1 METLETLAQH
11 PVFRHFFEICR
22 IPHNSHEEKQLSDSL
37 FAWGKKRNFSVWQDA
52 RNNLLLRREASQDAA
67 DKPGLI
73 LQAHL
78 DMVCQKA
85 PGIEHDFTSDP
96 LTLEV
101 KGDLLSTGGRTTL
114 GADDGIGVALGLALL
129 EEDLPSHPEIEVLLT
144 TDEEDTFSGADGVD
158 FSKIHGRQLLNLD
171 NAQESHAIT
180 GSAGGFAVEWQRPNT
195 MVPVTEETSW
205 ISLQV
210 KGMIGGHSGEDIHRG
225 RGSAIALL
233 TRLLAAAEETAPVRI
248 ASLNGGS
255 FRLAL
260 ARDAKAVIGVSRE
273 AAPRVMAALEKAKQN
288 LLREYLHT
296 NPELAVALES
306 RSEEVSQALT
316 EADSKSLIQF
326 LVLAPQ
332 GIQEME
338 GLETFSV
345 RTSANLGELSLE
357 PDHTAKAVWEI
368 RSTFD
373 SGSRSVYQKIQALA
387 ALVGGICHT
396 FGAYPGFPH
405 RTDSPLRERVLQTYS
420 EVTGEKMTAA
430 PVHCGLECGC
440 FIAHCPELDCLSI
453 GPNEWN
459 LHSPEESLSI
469 SSTLRMYEV
478 LKTLISAMAKK

>member
-22 IPHNSHEEKQLSDSL
+22 IPHNSHEEKQLSDTL
-37 FAWGKKRNFSVWQDA
+37 FAWGKKRNLAVWQDA
-52 RNNLLLRREASQDAA
+52 RNNLLFRRKASADAA

-85 PGIEHDFTSDP
+85 PGVTHDFSSDP

-101 KGDLLSTGGRTTL
+101 NGDLLSTGGRTTL

-129 EEDLPSHPEIEVLLT
+129 EENLPSHPEIEVLLT

-180 GSAGGFAVEWQRPNT
+180 GSAGGFAVEWQKNNQ
-195 MVPVTEETSW
+195 VAPVTEETTW

-225 RGSAIALL
+225 RGDAISLL
-233 TRLLAAAEETAPVRI
+233 TRLLAAAEETEPVRI
-248 ASLNGGS
+248 AVLKGGS

-260 ARDAKAVIGVSRE
+260 ARDAKAVIGVARE
-273 AAPRVMAALEKAKQN
+273 AEPQVMAALEKEKQY
-288 LLREYLHT
+288 LLREYRHT
-296 NPELAVALES
+296 NPEFNIVLES
-306 RSEEVSQALT
+306 DNENFSEVLT
-316 EADSKSLIQF
+316 EIESQLLIQF
-326 LVLAPQ
+326 LLLAPR

-338 GLETFSV
+338 GLDTFSV

-357 PDHTAKAVWEI
+357 PDHKVKAVWEI

-373 SGSRSVYQKIQALA
+373 SGSQFVFQKIKALA
-387 ALVGGICHT
+387 LLVGGTCRT

-405 RTDSPLRERVLQTYS
+405 RTDSPLRERILQVYS
-420 EVTGEKMTAA
+420 QVTGMKMTAA

-440 FIAHCPELDCLSI
+440 FMAHCPELDCLSI

-469 SSTLRMYEV
+469 SSTLRVYEV
-478 LKTLISAMAKK
+478 LKTLISEMAK